1 MLRAG
6 QPTVSVIVPMYNMQ
20 QHIEQTL
27 QSALDQTIDNFEI
40 IVVDDG
46 STDLSV
52 GIVSQLADR
61 NPRIRLIQ
69 LEANSNLPAIPR
81 NVGIE
86 NSSGEFLAFLDHD
99 DVWKRRKL
107 ERQLQV
113 FRNKPSVGLVH
124 SHLLARVQGRP
135 LKGYLHVPNLSE
147 VEEGDGTI
155 KKRNPIMTSSV
166 VVRRSVIEQV
176 GLFDPDPQLRTV
188 EDYHL
193 WLRVRQVSKVAYL
206 PEIHGNYRA
215 GQGASSTEDL
225 RDRLSHVDA
234 KLGTST
240 ATLLPE
246 KRERYRAKL
255 LEWPKSAWEHVA
267 VGSIRQSFGMPPRIR

>member
-1 MLRAG
+1 
-6 QPTVSVIVPMYNMQ
+6 MYNMQ

-27 QSALDQTIDNFEI
+27 RSALDQTMENLEI

-46 STDLSV
+46 STDLSLQ
-52 GIVSQLADR
+52 IVSQLADR
-61 NPRIRLIQ
+61 NPRIKLLQ

-99 DVWKRRKL
+99 DVWTRRKL

-113 FRNKPSVGLVH
+113 FRSEPSVGLVH
-124 SHLLARVQGRP
+124 THLLARIQGRP

-147 VEEGDGTI
+147 VQEGGSPV
-155 KKRNPIMTSSV
+155 KRRNPIMTSSV
-166 VVRRSVIEQV
+166 VVRRSVIERV
-176 GLFDPDPQLRTV
+176 GSFDPDPQLRTV

-193 WLRVRQVSKVAYL
+193 WLRIRQVSRIAYL
-206 PEIHGNYRA
+206 PEVHGKYRA

-225 RDRLSHVDA
+225 RDRLGHVDA
-234 KLGTST
+234 RLGTNT
-240 ATLLPE
+240 AALLPE
-246 KRERYRAKL
+246 KTERYRAKL
-255 LEWPKSAWEHVA
+255 LEWPMSAWEHLA
-267 VGSIRQSFGMPPRIR
+267 VGSIRQSFGMLPRIR